1 MGMLLQIQTLGLAL
15 ISVIKQTEMSDPN
28 NVRLRRLKIWAPLD
42 FKSSNIRVPLME
54 QLYSCV
60 LKAWVLQENK

>member
-1 MGMLLQIQTLGLAL
+1 MGMHLQIQTLGLAL

-28 NVRLRRLKIWAPLD
+28 NVRLCRLKIWAPLD